1 MDVVCICKTRV
12 DLCLS
17 YRFYLQK
24 AFKLTPFAN
33 FTVFKWEATS
43 IGVYKL
49 LKLIFLLLP
58 VIDCLLS
65 DWGTWSDCDAV
76 CGTGIM
82 TRTRTIESAPQ
93 NGGKHCSSLVQK
105 RGCQGFKCQHH
116 QDRRILRGMFDY

>member
-1 MDVVCICKTRV
+1 M
-12 DLCLS
+12 
-17 YRFYLQK
+17 
-24 AFKLTPFAN
+24 
-33 FTVFKWEATS
+33 
-43 IGVYKL
+43 
-49 LKLIFLLLP
+49 
-58 VIDCLLS
+58 LS

-116 QDRRILRGMFDY
+116 QDRRILRGMFDLLILINCTSLKCFLCFHIKIKSENRVRFNNHLLTYVAYMFR